1 MKRIALVTGGAGGL
15 GFSAA
20 HHLAADGMQVVL
32 TDLKLNAAT
41 EAVKK
46 LPNEGHIALALD
58 VGNEQAVT
66 ETFASIESGT
76 GPISVLA
83 HFAGTQGGPGP
94 SHGVFIADM
103 SSDAWKSVFEINTFG
118 TFLCV
123 REMIRWRRKMPVE
136 HGRIITVSS
145 LAGQMGGYLA
155 GAGYAASKA
164 AVIGFTKNAARE
176 LAPLG
181 ITVNT
186 IAPGA
191 IETPMYRGAA
201 GLSASDAVPA
211 ANVKNIPMGRIG
223 RPDEV
228 GALAQFLASPAASYI
243 TGQVIAANGG
253 SYM

>member
-1 MKRIALVTGGAGGL
+1 MDRIALVTGGAGGL

-20 HHLAADGMQVVL
+20 HHLAADGVKVVL
-32 TDLKLNAAT
+32 TDLDMGAAT
-41 EAVKK
+41 AAVAR
-46 LPNEGHIALALD
+46 LPATGHIAMALD
-58 VGNEQAVT
+58 VANEAAVVT
-66 ETFASIESGT
+66 AFATIEETL
-76 GPISVLA
+76 GPIAVLA

-94 SHGVFIADM
+94 SHGVYIADM
-103 SSDAWKSVFEINTFG
+103 SADSWRTVFEVNTFG

-123 REMIRWRRKMPVE
+123 REMIRHRRRLPATDS
-136 HGRIITVSS
+136 RIITVSS

-176 LAPLG
+176 VAPLG

-191 IETPMYRGAA
+191 IETPMYRQAA
-201 GLSASDAVPA
+201 GLAATDAVPV

-223 RPDEV
+223 LPDEV
-228 GALAQFLASPAASYI
+228 GALACFLASPAASYI

>member
-1 MKRIALVTGGAGGL
+1 MDRIALVTGGAGGL

-20 HHLAADGMQVVL
+20 HHLAADGVKVVL
-32 TDLKLNAAT
+32 TDLDIGAASA
-41 EAVKK
+41 AVAR
-46 LPNEGHIALALD
+46 LPAAGHIGMALD
-58 VGNEQAVT
+58 VANEAAVIAA
-66 ETFASIESGT
+66 FAKIEGSL
-76 GPISVLA
+76 GPIAVLA

-94 SHGVFIADM
+94 SHGVYIADM
-103 SSDAWKSVFEINTFG
+103 SADSWRTVFEVNTFG

-123 REMIRWRRKMPVE
+123 REMIRHRRRLPATDS
-136 HGRIITVSS
+136 RIITVSS

-164 AVIGFTKNAARE
+164 AVIVFTKNAARE
-176 LAPLG
+176 VAPLG

-191 IETPMYRGAA
+191 IETPMYRQAA
-201 GLSASDAVPA
+201 GLAATDVVPA

-223 RPDEV
+223 LPDEV
-228 GALAQFLASPAASYI
+228 GALACFLASPAASYI